1 MVTTGLMTAEDLAA
15 MRDDGYSYELIDG
28 ELIRMAP
35 AGGDHGRV
43 AGWFAYPLLRAAEET
58 GRGIVFIAETG
69 FKLRHD
75 PDIVLAP
82 DVAFT
87 LNSSLPPRS
96 EQQGYLKLPP
106 DLVVEVVSP
115 SNSAPLVAHKVGLY
129 LELGVT
135 LVWVAHPV
143 RQTVT
148 VHRAGREPVVLK
160 IGDELDGEDIL
171 PGLRIPV
178 ASVFR

>member
-1 MVTTGLMTAEDLAA
+1 MTTKLMTAEDLAA
-15 MRDDGYSYELIDG
+15 MDDDGYSYELIDG
-28 ELIRMAP
+28 ELIRMSP
-35 AGGDHGRV
+35 AGWEHGQV
-43 AGWFAYPLLRAAEET
+43 AGWFARPLLNEAEET
-58 GRGIVFIAETG
+58 GLGYVSIAETG
-69 FKLRHD
+69 FVLRRG
-75 PDIVLAP
+75 PDIVVAP

-87 LNSSLPPRS
+87 LARRLPPRV
-96 EQQGYLKLPP
+96 ERQGFLEVPP

-115 SNSAPLVAHKVGLY
+115 SNSAPYIAHKVALY

-148 VHRAGREPVVLK
+148 VHRAGREPLVLGL
-160 IGDELDGEDIL
+160 GDELDGEDIL
-171 PGLRIPV
+171 PGLRIPI